1 MLYRTC
7 PSWQLHVVVVVVSSK
22 RTLVGS
28 HLVFTLEKRWQPV
41 RWEVK
46 EVQKVKGRVGRVG
59 EVSRSC
65 TCNFTLMIHYRWK
78 MNKRSL
84 MILRWMMDFVVFL
97 SWFCLFQ
104 HSLSLSLS
112 SYNLSPMKH
121 LLFLY
126 LYISWISKPFSGP
139 TICRLSVRPT
149 ARAVVTVSTLRTVQ
163 ALYATFLVRNTHTH
177 SPGFHSKLHLNTV
190 GSKKFRF

>member
-1 MLYRTC
+1 MAAC
-7 PSWQLHVVVVVVSSK
+7 E
-22 RTLVGS
+22 VGG
-28 HLVFTLEKRWQPV
+28 Q
-41 RWEVK
+41 

-112 SYNLSPMKH
+112 LLTTSHLWNIYFFYIYIFHEFQNLSPVLLYVDCLYDRQQEQWWQFLHYVLYKH
-121 LLFLY
+121 CML
-126 LYISWISKPFSGP
+126 PFW
-139 TICRLSVRPT
+139 LE
-149 ARAVVTVSTLRTVQ
+149 
-163 ALYATFLVRNTHTH
+163 THTH
-177 SPGFHSKLHLNTV
+177 TARVSILSCI
-190 GSKKFRF
+190 